1 MRLTKDEEMLVLL
14 YGDGTRNGLISA
26 LTEMK
31 KSLQKDE
38 KELRG
43 MTNGLLQ
50 KLVHMTDSEF
60 KEAMDGE

>member
-1 MRLTKDEEMLVLL
+1 
-14 YGDGTRNGLISA
+14 
-26 LTEMK
+26 MK

-43 MTNGLLQ
+43 MTDGLLQ